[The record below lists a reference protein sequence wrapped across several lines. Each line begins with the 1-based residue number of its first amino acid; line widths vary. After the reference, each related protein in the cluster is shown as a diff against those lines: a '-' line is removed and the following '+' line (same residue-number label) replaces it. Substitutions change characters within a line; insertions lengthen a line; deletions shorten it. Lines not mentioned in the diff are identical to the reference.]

1 MISMGQYFGVDVPDS
16 IISKN
21 NVFKCTEYNLE
32 DSIVFFTDHPNGF
45 YWLFNK
51 KGLVVERNAYS
62 NSMEYTPLEFTVH
75 FIYDNQN
82 RNIMW
87 LWHDTTVLGNISR
100 VRIEQYDSLGNNYG
114 YRDFSGTEKYSA
126 AYDIKNYY
134 KTDNPEPVEIV
145 DSLISNSQKDYFY
158 FIDTNRK
165 DTIEHRIE
173 YWTENRI
180 DSTISYHNK
189 KNFSPLN
196 KQRFYYHASGPLKMF
211 ITESYDNQGRLESVY
226 KTIYSYTGLP
236 IERWYVSFYKGE
248 KRTVHTG
255 FDYKYY
261 NKE

>member
-1 MISMGQYFGVDVPDS
+1 MISMGQYFGVEVPDS

-21 NVFKCTEYNLE
+21 NVFKCTEYNIE
-32 DSIVFFTDHPNGF
+32 DSIAFFTEHPNGY

-51 KGLVVERNAYS
+51 KGLVIERNAYS
-62 NSMEYTPLEFTVH
+62 MGYMPHEFTVH

-134 KTDNPEPVEIV
+134 KNDNPESVEIV
-145 DSLISNSQKDYFY
+145 DSLISNSQKDYFH

-173 YWTENRI
+173 YLTENRI
-180 DSTISYHNK
+180 DSTISYQNK

-196 KQRFYYHASGPLKMF
+196 KQRFYYHDSGALEMF
-211 ITESYDNQGRLESVY
+211 ITESYNNQGRLESMY
-226 KTIYSYTGLP
+226 KTMYSYSGLP
-236 IERWYVSFYKGE
+236 IERWYVSFYNGE
-248 KRTVHTG
+248 KRTIHTG
-255 FDYKYY
+255 FDYK
-261 NKE
+261 